1 MIDSELCIPTRLVF
15 GRGRYREIGKFV
27 KGFSDKVLLLY
38 GGGSIKK
45 TGVYEGVTDSLRE
58 QGITWTEL
66 SGITSNPTL
75 EIVQKGIK
83 ICREKSIGM
92 LLAVGGGSVI
102 DTAKAIACGRLYDGD
117 VRDFFCGRKEVAKA
131 LPIAVVLTIP
141 GTGSEVSG
149 NAVLTNTINHEK
161 RSAISD
167 LLRPRL
173 SILDP
178 SLCTTTPKNQ
188 IGNGVYDMLSHTM
201 ERYFSPTLHT
211 DVTDGVAEG
220 VMKAILKNGPVVYEN
235 PHDLDAWGE
244 LMLAADFSH
253 NGITGFSREGDWT
266 NHNIEEII
274 SGYYNIPHGAGL
286 AVITPG
292 WMRYVYR
299 KHLPMFVQFAVN
311 VMGVGGAI
319 RDQKETALE
328 GIRALER
335 FSKRLGLPQRLSELG
350 VDGSRLE
357 EMARICT
364 GWQPDGKVGKL
375 ERLSWEDVYSIY
387 QSVL

>member
-83 ICREKSIGM
+83 ICREKRIGM

-102 DTAKAIACGRLYDGD
+102 DTAKAIACGVYYDGD
-117 VRDFFCGRKEVAKA
+117 VWNFFCGKKEVDKA

-149 NAVLTNTINHEK
+149 NAVLTNETNHEK

-178 SLCTTTPKNQ
+178 TLCTTVPKNQ
-188 IGNGVYDMLSHTM
+188 IANGVYDMLSHTM

-220 VMKAILKNGPVVYEN
+220 VMKAILKNGPKVYEN
-235 PHDLDAWGE
+235 PDDLEGWGE

-253 NGITGFSREGDWT
+253 NGITRFGREGDWT
-266 NHNIEEII
+266 NHNVEGLGSCPCNKPGQVYI
-274 SGYYNIPHGAGL
+274 SRGGLKPDDLCDDAWLAFERFVFAMAHGTDEFFPDWIRVPKTTINCYN
-286 AVITPG
+286 
-292 WMRYVYR
+292 
-299 KHLPMFVQFAVN
+299 
-311 VMGVGGAI
+311 
-319 RDQKETALE
+319 D
-328 GIRALER
+328 GIRPVI
-335 FSKRLGLPQRLSELG
+335 F
-350 VDGSRLE
+350 RLE
-357 EMARICT
+357 AID
-364 GWQPDGKVGKL
+364 PDETDAADMKAKA
-375 ERLSWEDVYSIY
+375 
-387 QSVL
+387 

>member
-117 VRDFFCGRKEVAKA
+117 VWDFFCGRKEVAKA

-178 SLCTTTPKNQ
+178 SLCTTIPKNQ
-188 IGNGVYDMLSHTM
+188 IGNGVYDMLS
-201 ERYFSPTLHT
+201 
-211 DVTDGVAEG
+211 
-220 VMKAILKNGPVVYEN
+220 
-235 PHDLDAWGE
+235 
-244 LMLAADFSH
+244 
-253 NGITGFSREGDWT
+253 
-266 NHNIEEII
+266 
-274 SGYYNIPHGAGL
+274 
-286 AVITPG
+286 
-292 WMRYVYR
+292 
-299 KHLPMFVQFAVN
+299 MFVQFAVN

-328 GIRALER
+328 RIRALER
-335 FSKRLGLPQRLSELG
+335 FSKRLGLPQRLS
-350 VDGSRLE
+350 
-357 EMARICT
+357 
-364 GWQPDGKVGKL
+364 
-375 ERLSWEDVYSIY
+375 
-387 QSVL
+387 